1 MQTEPMVPVVNE
13 NGTFVGL
20 DFDHKNGYVFFSDKS
35 RHFIAQAKVDGSGKN
50 HFIDASAIGFID

>member
-1 MQTEPMVPVVNE
+1 MPVVNE
-13 NGTFVGL
+13 DGTFVGL

-50 HFIDASAIGFID
+50 HFIDASAISFIN